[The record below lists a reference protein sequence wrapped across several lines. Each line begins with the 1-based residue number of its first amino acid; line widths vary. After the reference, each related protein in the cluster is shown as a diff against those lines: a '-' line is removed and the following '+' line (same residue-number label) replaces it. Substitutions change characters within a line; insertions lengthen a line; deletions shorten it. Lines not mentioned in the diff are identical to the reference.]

1 MLWSWDLKLVVMN
14 SEWVELEAV
23 TSESGINGGM
33 IDVDEEGNAEF
44 KHSDNIT
51 EDKGQLAE
59 KGSCLF

>member
-1 MLWSWDLKLVVMN
+1 MLWSWDLKFVVMN
-14 SEWVELEAV
+14 SERVELEAV

-44 KHSDNIT
+44 KCSDNIT
-51 EDKGQLAE
+51 EDKGQLSK